1 MRAPPDSKKAI
12 PLDNFQALGLS
23 EPLLQAITETGYV
36 TPTPIQLQAIPAV
49 LAGGD
54 VLGIAQTGTGKTA
67 AFALP
72 ILHRLAADRKPTPRR
87 GVRALIL
94 SPTRE
99 LASQIADSFKVYG
112 KHLGFSV
119 AVVFGGVSERP
130 QAEKLNRGI
139 DILVATPGRL
149 LDHMGQRNVSLG
161 QTEIFVLDEAD
172 QMLDLGFFKPIRR
185 VVADLPKVR
194 QSLFFSATMPKEI
207 EELTRELLTNPTK
220 VQVAPASTTVERVT
234 QRVIRVEQSK
244 KKALLAELLS
254 GDGMHRTLVF
264 TRTKRGA
271 DRVAKHLTG
280 AKISAAA
287 IHGNKSQNQREAALH
302 AFKKGDTQVLVATDI
317 AARGIDI
324 DEVTHVVNYE
334 LPEVPEAY
342 VHRIGRTA
350 RAGASGSAISFCDE
364 GERHLLRDIERVT
377 RQVID
382 SEDRRNDKSLE
393 ADKQTGKGARE
404 TGEPQ
409 DGESPSVA
417 RREFKRQAGRSE
429 GRFDRAG
436 RRAGGA
442 GGDRTE
448 RPKRAPSGDRSARP
462 ERADRPERRDGER
475 APWQLRNR
483 EGSAPRG
490 DRPAGERSS
499 GERSSGPRPERSPS
513 ERSFGS
519 PRRER
524 EGGDGVWTN
533 DGSRPNREH
542 RNASGRSESGR
553 PASGRPET
561 GSRPASREGRSF
573 GGERSAGGGDR
584 PSFRGGDRRPDREG
598 REGRPE
604 RGEARGALEAR
615 PEGRREDRPHAPRGD
630 RPGADGERRP
640 RSFDGPRGGDRPHT
654 PRGSD
659 RSAAPRGEGRPYQ
672 ARSERP
678 DGERR
683 EWKPRPPR
691 DDSRGEGRGPRP
703 EGQRFEGRR
712 PEGAGERSGPPRS
725 NAGPRRDDQR
735 REGRPGGDK
744 PRFGGGRSEGSGF
757 GGAKRPSGPPREGGF
772 RKPSGGGAFRGRDGG
787 ARPPRRDAE

>member
-1 MRAPPDSKKAI
+1 MET
-12 PLDNFQALGLS
+12 FQSLGLS

-99 LASQIADSFKVYG
+99 LASQIAESFKVYG

-130 QAEKLNRGI
+130 QAEKLNRGL

-172 QMLDLGFFKPIRR
+172 QMLDLGFFKPIRK

-220 VQVAPASTTVERVT
+220 VAVAPQSTTVERVS
-234 QRVIRVEQSK
+234 QRVIRIEQSK

-280 AKISAAA
+280 AKITAAA

-302 AFKKGDTQVLVATDI
+302 AFKTGNTQVLVATDI

-364 GERHLLRDIERVT
+364 GERHLLRDIERLT

-382 SEDRRNDKSLE
+382 SEDRRNDQSLV
-393 ADKQTGKGARE
+393 ADKQTGKSARE
-404 TGEPQ
+404 TGEPL

-417 RREFKRQAGRSE
+417 RREFKRQAGRGE

-436 RRAGGA
+436 RRAGG
-442 GGDRTE
+442 GGDRGE
-448 RPKRAPSGDRSARP
+448 RPNHAPRGDRPARP

-475 APWQLRNR
+475 AAPWQSRNR
-483 EGSAPRG
+483 DGGGERRGFGAPRG
-490 DRPAGERSS
+490 DRPAGD
-499 GERSSGPRPERSPS
+499 RPAGNRQHGERSPS
-513 ERSFGS
+513 ERSFGDR
-519 PRRER
+519 PRADR

-542 RNASGRSESGR
+542 RNENGRSESGR
-553 PASGRPET
+553 SEGGRPAHRGE
-561 GSRPASREGRSF
+561 GRPHGGGERSF
-573 GGERSAGGGDR
+573 GGGSR
-584 PSFRGGDRRPDREG
+584 PPFRGGDRRPDREG
-598 REGRPE
+598 REGRSE
-604 RGEARGALEAR
+604 RPAREAR
-615 PEGRREDRPHAPRGD
+615 PEGRREDRPHQPRGD
-630 RPGADGERRP
+630 RPSADGDRRP
-640 RSFDGPRGGDRPHT
+640 RSFEGPRSGDRPQ
-654 PRGSD
+654 
-659 RSAAPRGEGRPYQ
+659 APRGEGRPYQ

-691 DDSRGEGRGPRP
+691 DDSRGESRGP
-703 EGQRFEGRR
+703 R
-712 PEGAGERSGPPRS
+712 PEGAGERTGAPRS
-725 NAGPRRDDQR
+725 HAGPRRDDQR

-744 PRFGGGRSEGSGF
+744 PRFGGRGEGHTSS
-757 GGAKRPSGPPREGGF
+757 GAKRPSGPPREGGF
-772 RKPSGGGAFRGRDGG
+772 RKPAGGGGFRGRDGG

>member
-1 MRAPPDSKKAI
+1 MRAPPDSKKAT
-12 PLDNFQALGLS
+12 PLENFQALGLS

-72 ILHRLAADRKPTPRR
+72 ILHRLAADRRPTPRR
-87 GVRALIL
+87 GVRALVL

-130 QAEKLNRGI
+130 QAEKLNRGL

-172 QMLDLGFFKPIRR
+172 QMLDLGFFKPIRK

-194 QSLFFSATMPKEI
+194 QNLFFSATMPKEI

-220 VQVAPASTTVERVT
+220 VAVAPQSTTVERVS
-234 QRVIRVEQSK
+234 QRVIRIEQSK

-302 AFKKGDTQVLVATDI
+302 AFKTGNTQVLVATDI

-364 GERHLLRDIERVT
+364 GERHLLRDIERLT

-382 SEDRRNDKSLE
+382 SEDRRNDQSLVS
-393 ADKQTGKGARE
+393 DKQTGKGARE
-404 TGEPQ
+404 TGEPL

-417 RREFKRQAGRSE
+417 RREFKRQAGRGE

-436 RRAGGA
+436 RRAGGGGGGG
-442 GGDRTE
+442 GGDRAE
-448 RPKRAPSGDRSARP
+448 RPKHAPRGDGPARP
-462 ERADRPERRDGER
+462 ARSDRPDRPERREGDR
-475 APWQLRNR
+475 APWQSR
-483 EGSAPRG
+483 GAAPRG
-490 DRPAGERSS
+490 DRAS
-499 GERSSGPRPERSPS
+499 GSRQHGERSPS
-513 ERSFGS
+513 ERSFGDR
-519 PRRER
+519 PRADREA
-524 EGGDGVWTN
+524 GDGVWTN

-542 RNASGRSESGR
+542 RNEHGRSDSGRSEAGR
-553 PASGRPET
+553 PAPRGEGRQHGGGE
-561 GSRPASREGRSF
+561 RSF
-573 GGERSAGGGDR
+573 GGGAR
-584 PSFRGGDRRPDREG
+584 PPFRGADRRPDREG
-598 REGRPE
+598 RSDRPV
-604 RGEARGALEAR
+604 REAR
-615 PEGRREDRPHAPRGD
+615 PEGRREDRPHQPRGD
-630 RPGADGERRP
+630 RPGADAERRP
-640 RSFDGPRGGDRPHT
+640 RSFEGPRGGDRPQ
-654 PRGSD
+654 
-659 RSAAPRGEGRPYQ
+659 APRGEGRPYQ

-691 DDSRGEGRGPRP
+691 DDSRGESRSPRP
-703 EGQRFEGRR
+703 EGRR
-712 PEGAGERSGPPRS
+712 PEGAGERTGPPRS

-744 PRFGGGRSEGSGF
+744 PRFGGRGEGHSS
-757 GGAKRPSGPPREGGF
+757 GGAKRPSGPPREGGRPEF
-772 RKPSGGGAFRGRDGG
+772 RKPAGGGGAFRGRDGG
-787 ARPPRRDAE
+787 GRPPRRDAE